1 MPAVQNEI
9 RGLVRTMALAT
20 PASLSVRGGFRF
32 SLCTTGDVA
41 ILDRLLSSL
50 GAGLV
55 GGQTTAMA
63 APIPPFWPAMAIGV
77 VLIFI
82 GTAIIAAP
90 LITVFIYWRKA
101 SVLPNPTP
109 ADSNDE
115 D

>member
-1 MPAVQNEI
+1 MHNTFI
-9 RGLVRTMALAT
+9 KIS
-20 PASLSVRGGFRF
+20 ASLVDAWPVS
-32 SLCTTGDVA
+32 VA
-41 ILDRLLSSL
+41 IGLIVFGL

-55 GGQTTAMA
+55 GGQTTALA
-63 APIPPFWPAMAIGV
+63 APVPPFWPAMAIGV